1 MKSLT
6 ETYTPLIK
14 NLRDLNKEIRRRHSF
29 MHSYTEQEMK
39 SLEVWLEEAE
49 QLARDLENLSL
60 IIFQHL
66 QISKTKLRERQVEAT
81 SKG

>member
-6 ETYTPLIK
+6 EMYTPLIK
-14 NLRDLNKEIRRRHSF
+14 NLRDLNQEIRLRHLS
-29 MHSYTEQEMK
+29 MRSYTEQEMK
-39 SLEVWLEEAE
+39 SLEAWLEEAE
-49 QLARDLENLSL
+49 QLVRDLENLSL